1 MAVRFAGPA
10 HSRRPGCSDPHPLA
24 VEIHRGEERARI
36 PGRGRAQ
43 DRGPPKPREE
53 QDGKDKERGGTGDE
67 SSHMLKQGSRRGEL
81 QARSFVCLSGIH

>member
-43 DRGPPKPREE
+43 DREPPKSREE
-53 QDGKDKERGGTGDE
+53 QDETEDGQEGDTE
-67 SSHMLKQGSRRGEL
+67 KRNK
-81 QARSFVCLSGIH
+81 AREARATLGNHETK